1 MELRFERNDEMNINL
16 SELTTEQVNNR
27 TKKIDQMS
35 TIEVLKLINDEDR
48 TVADA
53 VRIALPQIEAAIDS
67 IYKALKS
74 GGRLIYIGAGTSG
87 RLGVVDASECPPTFR
102 TSPDLVQAIM
112 AGGEQAMYSAAEGA
126 EDDPGQGENDLKQRQ
141 LTERDVVV
149 GIAASGR
156 TPYVAGA
163 LIYAKKLGAATVAL
177 SCNRDAVI
185 SRNADHPIE
194 VIVGAEILT
203 GSTRLKAATAQ
214 KMVLNMITTTTMIK
228 LGKVYENLMVDLHAN
243 NQKLIE
249 RARRIVMLVTGA
261 SYDTAEQ
268 ALNETNQEV
277 KPAIVIIKTG
287 VSLEMAREAIEQAN
301 GFVRQAIEL
310 AIAKKGA

>member
-1 MELRFERNDEMNINL
+1 MNINL
-16 SELTTEQVNNR
+16 SDLTTEQVNNR
-27 TKKIDQMS
+27 TQKIDQMS
-35 TIEVLKLINDEDR
+35 TMEVLKLINDEDR

-53 VRIALPQIEAAIDS
+53 VGLALPQIESAIES
-67 IYKALKS
+67 TYKALKA
-74 GGRLIYIGAGTSG
+74 GGRLFYIGAGTSG
-87 RLGVVDASECPPTFR
+87 RLGVIDASECPPTFR
-102 TSPDLVQAIM
+102 TSPDLVQAVM
-112 AGGEQAMYSAAEGA
+112 AGGEQAMYSATEGA
-126 EDDPGQGENDLKQRQ
+126 EDDPDQGENDLRQRQ

-156 TPYVAGA
+156 TPYVVGA
-163 LIYAKKLGAATVAL
+163 LAYAKELGAATVAL

-185 SRNADHPIE
+185 SRYADHPIE
-194 VIVGAEILT
+194 VIVGPEILT

-249 RARRIVMLVTGA
+249 RARRIVMLVTRVP
-261 SYDTAEQ
+261 YETAEQ
-268 ALNETNQEV
+268 ILNETNQEV

-287 VSLEMAREAIEQAN
+287 VSLEAAREAIEQAN

-310 AIAKKGA
+310 ANAKKGA